1 MLKKTLNNLKVS
13 SLSTSCTEIT
23 SALSNGDQLLLVTAA
38 EPHIANPVR
47 IYVVEC
53 DGGALV
59 HMDVPL
65 LEKKRVESLVER
77 RAEWR
82 QERVQS
88 KSETIHT
95 VEGEVIQGL
104 LSP

>member
-23 SALSNGDQLLLVTAA
+23 SALSNGDQLLPVTAA

-65 LEKKRVESLVER
+65 LEKKGLKAWLKEGPNGVKSGCKA
-77 RAEWR
+77 RAR
-82 QERVQS
+82 PY
-88 KSETIHT
+88 I
-95 VEGEVIQGL
+95 
-104 LSP
+104 P